1 MSSWFLWWFDG
12 GPHQASRHSLFAR
25 LMFLFFCTRLNFLI
39 ARSWNASENEFIW
52 SWTYLIKSISLF
64 SPLGSLDT
72 EPRRNTNSRNC
83 NSPHKRRSFSPLVI
97 QFFHS
102 REINSFLL
110 EKTSRH
116 CKHFISQFCILPGL
130 PSRAFAIRSNMVVSM
145 FPFLI
150 TFWIIS
156 LVVRFRILV
165 SRAFSSTLFQSPH
178 GSFDFMHASPNELL
192 VYVCIASRSIT
203 CFLSN
208 NTF

>member
-83 NSPHKRRSFSPLVI
+83 NSPHKRRGAFLLSLFSFFIREKSTVFCWRKLLVI
-97 QFFHS
+97 ANILFPSFAFFQGF
-102 REINSFLL
+102 RVE
-110 EKTSRH
+110 R
-116 CKHFISQFCILPGL
+116 SQYE
-130 PSRAFAIRSNMVVSM
+130 AIWWYR
-145 FPFLI
+145 
-150 TFWIIS
+150 
-156 LVVRFRILV
+156 
-165 SRAFSSTLFQSPH
+165 
-178 GSFDFMHASPNELL
+178 
-192 VYVCIASRSIT
+192 
-203 CFLSN
+203 CFLSSLL
-208 NTF
+208 FE